1 MLHLLL
7 DIQSAARQ
15 TQNACVSPVSGATL
29 YPEIYGAAQR
39 LLDACKPLVKEE
51 LDRKAQYGPKDE
63 NPSGFGYYG
72 DELPTDFVTE
82 YHGSET
88 CICQRAYNAQRVG
101 IAHIDNWL
109 EITRGE
115 WPHDWYR
122 QVYHNGDPAWRSDEF
137 DVATA
142 RKIKSRIE
150 ANCKAT
156 SHYALEMSDLFQGGR
171 AVYTS
176 LDVEKQ
182 AELQE
187 AATEEAWNNANLW
200 AVRAKTEYRGD
211 DADLVDGET
220 GSDALARQRR
230 PEEKEENVE
239 QTLLTLEVDVEGA
252 ERKAES
258 KARREERKAKGE
270 APRDTFEALY
280 AQNLGRIA
288 AKNAAAR
295 RSLWF
300 LIRSLDEDERAL
312 YTEYVKEQ
320 KRNRMSFVEI
330 LRDVRKSIKAKEA
343 VCA

>member
-1 MLHLLL
+1 MLQLLL
-7 DIQSAARQ
+7 DIQSAARSAQ
-15 TQNACVSPVSGATL
+15 VACLSEVSGANL

-39 LLDACKPLVKEE
+39 LLDTTKPLVKAEIE
-51 LDRKAQYGPKDE
+51 AKSQYGPKDE
-63 NPSGFGYYG
+63 NPTGFGYYG
-72 DELPTDFVTE
+72 DKLPTDFNDP
-82 YHGSET
+82 YDGADT

-122 QVYHNGDPAWRSDEF
+122 QVYHNGDPSWQSDEF

-182 AELQE
+182 DELQE

-211 DADLVDGET
+211 DADLVDGER

-230 PEEKEENVE
+230 PEEEEENVE
-239 QTLLTLEVDVEGA
+239 QTLLTLDVDIEGA

-270 APRDTFEALY
+270 EPNTFEKLY

-300 LIRSLDEDERAL
+300 LIRSLDEDDRAL

-330 LRDVRKSIKAKEA
+330 LHDVRKSIKAKEA